1 MPIQVRSGKCF
12 HVGSFGARGGNE
24 NYYNCAVSFPGV
36 PEKIRG
42 RLPGRAPW
50 GRVLQGVSITKEAD
64 GWWAAIL
71 QEVPDRVLPKPVK
84 GTVVGIDVGL
94 YVIAA
99 FDCEMHR
106 DEKGNVLSHVNP
118 KVTKRGTLIT
128 NPRGKMFSEMIAGR
142 QAMNLDTG
150 RIHQRARR
158 HVTHLIYNEIVKVL
172 EYVETIRV
180 EKLPPHIGHM
190 GSDIYS
196 VMRKIVRML
205 KDRYGD
211 RVVECDPAYTS
222 QLCSDCGHHSK
233 VTWEFRSGESPFRT
247 CPVCGSHKHRDHN
260 AACNIALPEDVWNER
275 LLKAGLHPVLVA

>member
-1 MPIQVRSGKCF
+1 M
-12 HVGSFGARGGNE
+12 
-24 NYYNCAVSFPGV
+24 
-36 PEKIRG
+36 
-42 RLPGRAPW
+42 
-50 GRVLQGVSITKEAD
+50 
-64 GWWAAIL
+64 

-99 FDCEMHR
+99 FNCEMHR

-275 LLKAGLHPVLVA
+275 LLKAGLHPVRS